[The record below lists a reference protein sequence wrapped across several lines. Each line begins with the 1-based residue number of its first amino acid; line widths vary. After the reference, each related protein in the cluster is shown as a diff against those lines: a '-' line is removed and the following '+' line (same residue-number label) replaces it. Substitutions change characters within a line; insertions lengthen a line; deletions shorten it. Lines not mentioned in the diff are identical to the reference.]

1 MDPSHLPPSRHL
13 DNRWNRSVDELARV
27 WERLG
32 PDRTLAWP
40 SALAGSRV
48 TGEGV
53 VLLEISAT
61 DEEVALWA

>member
-1 MDPSHLPPSRHL
+1 VTAIDPSHLPPSRHL
-13 DNRWNRSVDELARV
+13 DNRWNACLDKLPAI

-32 PDRTLAWP
+32 PDRTLAWL

-61 DEEVALWA
+61 DEEVA